1 MTENEFLAGLR
12 RSLSG
17 LSEEDI
23 RKSEEYCREIIS
35 DAVEDGMNEN
45 DMGCRFV
52 QHRHDR
58 ERSARSVAAI
68 GSPSDA
74 AKQILMEA
82 PLTKVLAAKVK
93 PQRRLRTWEI
103 LLLVLGAPI
112 WLSLLLTAA
121 VLFFG
126 IYIVLWSVVVAVYAT
141 VLALVLSSPICF
153 VSGIVSLFMGR
164 FVECLILLAVAFVAA
179 GAAILLFVGAGYV
192 AKGVAF
198 IGKKLIRGLKTLI
211 IKRS

>member
-23 RKSEEYCREIIS
+23 RKSEEYYREIIS
-35 DAVEDGMNEN
+35 DAMEDGMNEI
-45 DMGCRFV
+45 D
-52 QHRHDR
+52 
-58 ERSARSVAAI
+58 AVAAI

>member
-1 MTENEFLAGLR
+1 MTENEFLAGLC

-23 RKSEEYCREIIS
+23 RKSEEYYREIIS
-35 DAVEDGMNEN
+35 DAMEDGMNEN
-45 DMGCRFV
+45 D
-52 QHRHDR
+52 
-58 ERSARSVAAI
+58 AVAAI

>member
-23 RKSEEYCREIIS
+23 RKSEEYYREIIS
-35 DAVEDGMNEN
+35 DAMEDGMNEN
-45 DMGCRFV
+45 DAV
-52 QHRHDR
+52 
-58 ERSARSVAAI
+58 VAI

-179 GAAILLFVGAGYV
+179 GAAILLFVGAGSV